1 MFPTTVCNQTY
12 TTVPLRV
19 IPVASERRTVL
30 RKQSFTIID
39 VPVGGDNSKAVAV
52 RIDRIFLSTGRHI
65 YMLKKCNGKSIWTR
79 ATSQYA
85 LYFRKCKVQVCI
97 IYK

>member
-19 IPVASERRTVL
+19 ILVASERRTVL

-52 RIDRIFLSTGRHI
+52 RIDRPNKL
-65 YMLKKCNGKSIWTR
+65 
-79 ATSQYA
+79 A
-85 LYFRKCKVQVCI
+85 LH
-97 IYK
+97 

>member
-1 MFPTTVCNQTY
+1 MVDAPGKLKRGSQKMFPTTVCNQTY

-52 RIDRIFLSTGRHI
+52 RIDRPNKL
-65 YMLKKCNGKSIWTR
+65 
-79 ATSQYA
+79 A
-85 LYFRKCKVQVCI
+85 LH
-97 IYK
+97 